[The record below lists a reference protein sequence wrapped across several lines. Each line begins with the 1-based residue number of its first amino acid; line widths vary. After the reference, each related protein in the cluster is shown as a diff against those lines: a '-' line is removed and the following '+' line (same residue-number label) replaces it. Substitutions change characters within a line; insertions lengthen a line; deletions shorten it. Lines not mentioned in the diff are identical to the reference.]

1 MTGSGT
7 AGAASFAHGTTTA
20 MADREKEN
28 GHGRG
33 SPGGDSRG
41 SPGESSGAG
50 SPRSEG
56 WDDRPPEGEI
66 RCKLERVDGS
76 EWTVTDLTLTPEGLF
91 ITAYRYVRERGL
103 GADSRR
109 EVLEHE
115 PFAATDRVNCLDRR
129 GRVRWSLASPAPDGV
144 VR

>member
-7 AGAASFAHGTTTA
+7 AGADSPAHGTTTA

-28 GHGRG
+28 GQ
-33 SPGGDSRG
+33 
-41 SPGESSGAG
+41 A
-50 SPRSEG
+50 

-66 RCKLERVDGS
+66 RCKLERADGS
-76 EWTVTDLTLTPEGLF
+76 EWTVTGLTLTPEGLF

-103 GADSRR
+103 DADSRR

-129 GRVRWSLASPAPDGV
+129 GRVRWSLASPAPDGAI
-144 VR
+144 R

>member
-7 AGAASFAHGTTTA
+7 PGAAAPAHGTTTA

-33 SPGGDSRG
+33 SPGGSQDS
-41 SPGESSGAG
+41 EA
-50 SPRSEG
+50 

-66 RCKLERVDGS
+66 RCKLERADGS

-115 PFAATDRVNCLDRR
+115 PFVTTDRVNCLDRR
-129 GRVRWSLASPAPDGV
+129 GRVRWSLASPAPDGA